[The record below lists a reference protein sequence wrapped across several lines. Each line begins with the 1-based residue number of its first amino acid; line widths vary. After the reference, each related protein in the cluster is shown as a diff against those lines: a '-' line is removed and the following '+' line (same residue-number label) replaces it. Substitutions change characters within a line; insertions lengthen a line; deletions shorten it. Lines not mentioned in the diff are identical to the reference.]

1 MRTRWIAGAL
11 LFCAGA
17 ALSSYCS
24 GPGSEISLSEY
35 LSELHRLS
43 QAIDNLQNDPRA
55 CSKLVRTLPARWV
68 VHSDGQTFEIGTD
81 GLMDQLAEFQ
91 KSPHDAVQGLR
102 QRIRALQSDAE
113 AFAQPP
119 ADVSGLRVRLSSI
132 LSRPEFR
139 DVQGPTWWDRLKGK
153 ILELVARLLRRIFG
167 SSAFPVVNKIVV
179 WTVITLAVIAA
190 AWWTYKAMQRNVQ
203 VETIIPAPTSVSAK
217 SWPIWMKEAHSAA
230 TEGRWRDAIHS
241 AYWSGVSCLEDQ
253 GLWRPDRARTP
264 REYLRLLPSA
274 SEYRTALS
282 GLTRQFETVWY
293 GYEPAGPESF
303 QEALLYLDR
312 LGCRSN

>member
-1 MRTRWIAGAL
+1 M
-11 LFCAGA
+11 
-17 ALSSYCS
+17 
-24 GPGSEISLSEY
+24 SLSEY

-81 GLMDQLAEFQ
+81 GLMDQLAELQ

-119 ADVSGLRVRLSSI
+119 ADVSGLRVRLNNI

-139 DVQGPTWWDRLKGK
+139 DVEGPTWWDRLTGR
-153 ILELVARLLRRIFG
+153 IARLVARLLTRIFG
-167 SSAFPVVNKIVV
+167 SSAFPVVNQIAV
-179 WTVITLAVIAA
+179 WTVMILAVIAA
-190 AWWTYKAMQRNVQ
+190 AWWTYKAMMRNAR
-203 VETIIPAPTSVSAK
+203 VETIIQGPAPVSAK
-217 SWPIWMKEAHSAA
+217 SWSVWMNEAHSAA
-230 TEGRWRDAIHS
+230 REGRWRDAIHS
-241 AYWSGVSCLEDQ
+241 AYWSGVGCLEDQ
-253 GLWRPDRARTP
+253 GEWRPDRARTP
-264 REYLRLLPSA
+264 REYLRLLPLA
-274 SEYRTALS
+274 SGYQTALS

-293 GYEPAGPESF
+293 GYEQAGPESF
-303 QEALLYLDR
+303 KEALLYLDT